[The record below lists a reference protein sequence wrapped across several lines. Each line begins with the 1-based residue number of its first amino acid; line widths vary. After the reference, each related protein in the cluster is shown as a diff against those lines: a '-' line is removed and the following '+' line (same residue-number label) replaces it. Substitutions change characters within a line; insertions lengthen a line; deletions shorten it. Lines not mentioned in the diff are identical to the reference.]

1 MRFVFVLDRQSGEYL
16 LSRAYAKQT
25 WAEFINKSGR
35 PKRFPNTFPSEKGM
49 LVYPY
54 VGSAINW
61 WSPTYSPQTKLFYLI
76 AFDGA
81 GTYYLGEAKYE
92 PGKLFLGGAGTTNE
106 FEDLPDSSYVSAV
119 RSIDPLTGKR
129 KWEYRVQPKSTL
141 GLLSTAGN
149 LVFGGTVKG
158 NFFALNAKTGKE
170 LWRLDI
176 GGKVHAAPVTYIVD
190 GKQCV
195 TIAAGSALFT
205 FGL

>member
-25 WAEFINKSGR
+25 WAEFIDKSGR

-49 LVYPY
+49 LVYPD
-54 VGSAINW
+54 VGGAINW

-119 RSIDPLTGKR
+119 RSINPLTGKR

-158 NFFALNAKTGKE
+158 NFLALNAKP
-170 LWRLDI
+170 
-176 GGKVHAAPVTYIVD
+176 GKV
-190 GKQCV
+190 
-195 TIAAGSALFT
+195 L
-205 FGL
+205 